1 MKTDA
6 DLALFCNCLLWSWLA
21 LPLDNMD
28 KKYFGLFCFF
38 KVKHR
43 VSLPKTGWLNT
54 FNFFIK
60 LKKKKK
66 RNMWRFGLFHVTCE
80 VNGKK
85 LCASKSK
92 IYLRLVSS

>member
-66 RNMWRFGLFHVTCE
+66 KEYVEIWSISCHM
-80 VNGKK
+80 
-85 LCASKSK
+85 
-92 IYLRLVSS
+92 